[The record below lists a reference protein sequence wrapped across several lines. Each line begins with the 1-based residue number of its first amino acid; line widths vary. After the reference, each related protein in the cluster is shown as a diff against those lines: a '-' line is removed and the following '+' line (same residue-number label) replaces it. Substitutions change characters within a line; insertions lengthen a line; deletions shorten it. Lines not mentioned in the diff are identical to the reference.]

1 MNHSRLMLLLQ
12 FLERHHL
19 PLLFPIEL
27 TMGASCKDL
36 YAKEKNADLKLQMN
50 QIFTELNVIED
61 DIKEI
66 NLTLRN
72 YDDEVKKTGNFER
85 VRLAWEALQ
94 WDKWNND
101 QLKNKKLEEA
111 LAISAE
117 LDELNLESET

>member
-1 MNHSRLMLLLQ
+1 MQL
-12 FLERHHL
+12 
-19 PLLFPIEL
+19 
-27 TMGASCKDL
+27 
-36 YAKEKNADLKLQMN
+36 N

-94 WDKWNND
+94 WDKWNTD

-111 LAISAE
+111 LALSAQ
-117 LDELNLESET
+117 LDELNLVSET

>member
-1 MNHSRLMLLLQ
+1 
-12 FLERHHL
+12 
-19 PLLFPIEL
+19 
-27 TMGASCKDL
+27 MGVSCKDL
-36 YAKEKNADLKLQMN
+36 YAKKKNADLQLQLN

-111 LAISAE
+111 LALSAQ
-117 LDELNLESET
+117 LDELNLVSET

>member
-1 MNHSRLMLLLQ
+1 
-12 FLERHHL
+12 
-19 PLLFPIEL
+19 
-27 TMGASCKDL
+27 MGASCKDL
-36 YAKEKNADLKLQMN
+36 YAKKTNADLQLQLN
-50 QIFTELNVIED
+50 QLFKELNVIED

-66 NLTLRN
+66 NQTLRT

-111 LAISAE
+111 LALSAQ
-117 LDELNLESET
+117 LDELNLVSET

>member
-1 MNHSRLMLLLQ
+1 
-12 FLERHHL
+12 
-19 PLLFPIEL
+19 
-27 TMGASCKDL
+27 MGASFKDL
-36 YAKEKNADLKLQMN
+36 YAKKKIADLQLQMN

-66 NLTLRN
+66 NLKLRH
-72 YDDEVKKTGNFER
+72 YDDEVKKSGNFER

-111 LAISAE
+111 LVISAE
-117 LDELNLESET
+117 LDELNFESKM